1 MDERPKIGIA
11 RKRAFLALEK
21 RRPRKAD
28 QHHVRPHDLLH
39 GKVHHAALRAVA
51 LVDKDEDV
59 SLCLETRRQ
68 FVGKFLEVN
77 RSRPFAPQSALA
89 GIKLLLWPVRAKLV
103 NQSCD
108 KPLARPIQ
116 CCYQVGAAC
125 RAIWLLA
132 GLLEAVCDL
141 LVEFVAVGDYH
152 HPRIWPMLLDP
163 LRKPNHRKRFAGA
176 LRMPDDAR
184 LLAHDTRLRRLQ
196 REKLRGPHHLLNATV
211 KHNAIVY
218 KGEKPLLV
226 EHLQHRLV
234 QQRLDAPFLKERR
247 LITHFA
253 ACGVLSCAWA
263 RAPKFLAACGEVP
276 PAAAGLFP
284 LQPVFLGRESSRIL
298 QPLRFIARHQELRRG
313 KKRRN
318 LPRLLVAVV
327 LANSLGHA
335 HIRLLEL
342 DHAKGNA
349 IDPDHDIWP
358 AMSVCRDLPS
368 YRHFLGYGEVV
379 FERMLPVDEINLFHR
394 LARLGGNRHRVSEGQ
409 IHIFVYAIEVG
420 LTRACHALRELGYC
434 TVGVCRLELLLA
446 DKKLLQRLPVET
458 GVLALRQV
466 AKILI
471 AKLCSQKLN
480 DAILNRSFGG
490 NPSARARVQNLAFNL
505 IVFHWLHSLH

>member
-28 QHHVRPHDLLH
+28 QHHIRAHDLLH
-39 GKVHHAALRAVA
+39 GKIHHAALRAVA
-51 LVDKDEDV
+51 LVDKDEDIA
-59 SLCLETRRQ
+59 LRLETRRQ
-68 FVGKFLEVN
+68 LVGKFLEVN

-108 KPLARPIQ
+108 QPLARPIQ

-132 GLLEAVCDL
+132 GFLEAVCDL
-141 LVEFVAVGDYH
+141 LVELVAVGDYH
-152 HPRIWPMLLDP
+152 HPRIGAMFLDP

-184 LLAHDTRLRRLQ
+184 FLAHDARFRRLQ
-196 REKLRGPHHLLNATV
+196 REKLRGPHHLLYPAV

-247 LITHFA
+247 PIMRFA

-263 RAPKFLAACGEVP
+263 RAPKFPAACGEVP

-298 QPLRFIARHQELRRG
+298 EPFRFIARHQELRRG
-313 KKRRN
+313 KKRRY

-327 LANSLGHA
+327 LANPLCHA
-335 HIRLLEL
+335 HIRLLEF
-342 DHAKGNA
+342 DYAKGNA
-349 IDPDHDIWP
+349 VNPDYDIWT
-358 AMSVCRDLPS
+358 AMSVCRDLPPYS
-368 YRHFLGYGEVV
+368 HLLGYGEVV
-379 FERMLPVDEINLFHR
+379 FERVLPIDEINLFHR
-394 LARLGGNRHRVSEGQ
+394 LARLGGDRHRVSERR
-409 IHIFVYAIEVG
+409 IHFFIYAIQVG
-420 LTRACHALRELGYC
+420 LARTCHALRQLGDC
-434 TVGVCRLELLLA
+434 TVGVCGLEFLLA
-446 DKKLLQRLPVET
+446 DQKLLKRLFVEAS
-458 GVLALRQV
+458 VLALRQI

-471 AKLCSQKLN
+471 AELGS
-480 DAILNRSFGG
+480 
-490 NPSARARVQNLAFNL
+490 
-505 IVFHWLHSLH
+505 